1 MMNIKSSY
9 KKILDEMRVLPNI
22 DPQFE
27 AKRRV
32 TFIKSKLLSTGLSHL
47 VLGISGGIDSATCG
61 RLAQI
66 AINELS
72 QEFPERGFS
81 FVALRLP
88 YGEQIDEIDAQKS
101 IKFIRPSKNVLL
113 DIKPSVDITHERIN
127 SSISSSNLGLVRDEV
142 RDDFTKGNTKARI
155 RMTFQYEVASAL
167 GGLVLGTDHS
177 AENITGFYTKWG
189 DGACDLAPLFG
200 LNKRQVRK
208 IARFLNAPKSIIE
221 KTPTADLECLSPQ
234 KEDESALGVTY
245 NEIDDFL
252 EGKPLSQDSL
262 KTILNLYNKTIHKRS
277 TIPTIYD

>member
-27 AKRRV
+27 VKRRV

-101 IKFIRPSKNVLL
+101 IKFIRPSKNILL

>member
-1 MMNIKSSY
+1 
-9 KKILDEMRVLPNI
+9 MRVLPNI

-27 AKRRV
+27 VNRRV
-32 TFIKSKLLSTGLSHL
+32 SFIKSKLLSTGLSHL

-66 AINELS
+66 AVNELS
-72 QEFPERGFS
+72 QEFPQRSFS
-81 FVALRLP
+81 FIALRLP
-88 YGEQIDEIDAQKS
+88 YGRQVDEIDAQKS
-101 IKFIRPSKNVLL
+101 IKFICPSKNIHI
-113 DIKPSVDITHERIN
+113 DIKPSVDITHERTN
-127 SSISSSNLGLVRDEV
+127 SSIISSNLGLVRDEV

-234 KEDESALGVTY
+234 KEDERTLGVTY

-252 EGKPLSQDSL
+252 EGKSLAQDSL
-262 KTILNLYNKTIHKRS
+262 KTILSLYNKTIHKRS